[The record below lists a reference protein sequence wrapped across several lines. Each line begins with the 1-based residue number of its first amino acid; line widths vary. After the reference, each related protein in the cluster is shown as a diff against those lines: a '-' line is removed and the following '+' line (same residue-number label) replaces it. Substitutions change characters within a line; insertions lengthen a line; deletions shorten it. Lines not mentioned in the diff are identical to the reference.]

1 MKICVKSLTPLLF
14 LALLT
19 YTGCAKQE
27 LVRKDDSIAS
37 TPSSAKQLDSTSA
50 AAKSAAPTAQTTEK
64 TPIVPANTA
73 PAPVREQTIAAK
85 SSDSA
90 ANAAEVQR
98 QLEKVYFDFDSAALS
113 DSARS
118 TITANAAVITRNPG
132 VKVRIE
138 GHCDERGS
146 DEYNLA
152 IGERR
157 AKAAAQYLK
166 TLGVGAE
173 RISTLSYG
181 KEKPADPGHDEAAW
195 AKNRRD
201 EFIVVR

>member
-1 MKICVKSLTPLLF
+1 MKIRVTSLAPLLF
-14 LALLT
+14 LAMLT

-27 LVRKDDSIAS
+27 LVRKDEPMAPAMTSAKRVDSTTAAQPSATMARTRENAPALPAS
-37 TPSSAKQLDSTSA
+37 TEPAPQTV
-50 AAKSAAPTAQTTEK
+50 AAKSG
-64 TPIVPANTA
+64 
-73 PAPVREQTIAAK
+73 
-85 SSDSA
+85 DSA
-90 ANAAEVQR
+90 TLAAELQR
-98 QLEKVYFDFDSAALS
+98 QLEKVYFDFDSATLS
-113 DSARS
+113 DSARR
-118 TITANAAVITRNPG
+118 TITANAAVISRNPG
-132 VKVRIE
+132 VKVRVE

-166 TLGVGAE
+166 SLGIGAE

>member
-1 MKICVKSLTPLLF
+1 MKFCVKSLTPLLF

-27 LVRKDDSIAS
+27 VVRKDESIAPAVS
-37 TPSSAKQLDSTSA
+37 TKQPNTT
-50 AAKSAAPTAQTTEK
+50 PTAKPADTTTSSEK
-64 TPIVPANTA
+64 TTLAAANTA
-73 PAPVREQTIAAK
+73 PAPINGQAAGAK
-85 SSDSA
+85 SDPA
-90 ANAAEVQR
+90 TMAAEVGR
-98 QLEKVYFDFDSAALS
+98 QLEKVYFDFDSASLS
-113 DSARS
+113 DAARQTLTS
-118 TITANAAVITRNPG
+118 NAAVITRNPN

-157 AKAAAQYLK
+157 AKAAAHYLK
-166 TLGVGAE
+166 ALGIGAE
-173 RISTLSYG
+173 RISTISFG
-181 KEKPADPGHDEAAW
+181 KEKPAATGHDEAAW

-201 EFIVVR
+201 EFFVVR

>member
-27 LVRKDDSIAS
+27 VVRKDDPIAPAMS
-37 TPSSAKQLDSTSA
+37 TRPVNT
-50 AAKSAAPTAQTTEK
+50 APTAKPADSAKSSEK
-64 TPIVPANTA
+64 APLAAADTA
-73 PAPVREQTIAAK
+73 PAPVTGQAAGAK
-85 SSDSA
+85 SDPA
-90 ANAAEVQR
+90 TAAAEVQR
-98 QLEKVYFDFDSAALS
+98 QLEKVYFDFDSATLS
-113 DSARS
+113 DAARRTLTS
-118 TITANAAVITRNPG
+118 NAAVFTSHPG
-132 VKVRIE
+132 VKVRVE
-138 GHCDERGS
+138 GNCDERGS

-157 AKAAAQYLK
+157 AKAAAHYLT
-166 TLGVGAE
+166 TLGIGAD
-173 RISTLSYG
+173 RISTVSYG
-181 KEKPADPGHDEAAW
+181 KEKPAATGHDEAAW

>member
-1 MKICVKSLTPLLF
+1 MKFCVKSLTPLLF
-14 LALLT
+14 LAMLT

-27 LVRKDDSIAS
+27 IVRKDQSIA
-37 TPSSAKQLDSTSA
+37 PALSSAKSVDST
-50 AAKSAAPTAQTTEK
+50 AAKPTGMTDPALGK
-64 TPIVPANTA
+64 TPLVPNTA
-73 PAPVREQTIAAK
+73 SAPVREETIAAK
-85 SSDSA
+85 SDPATVTS
-90 ANAAEVQR
+90 EVQR
-98 QLEKVYFDFDSAALS
+98 QLQKIYFDFDSATLS

-132 VKVRIE
+132 VKIRVD

-166 TLGVGAE
+166 SLGVGAD
-173 RISTLSYG
+173 RITTLSYG

-201 EFIVVR
+201 EFTVVR

>member
-1 MKICVKSLTPLLF
+1 MKICLKSLTPLLF

-27 LVRKDDSIAS
+27 VVRKDDSIAPAVS
-37 TPSSAKQLDSTSA
+37 TRPVNTT
-50 AAKSAAPTAQTTEK
+50 PTAKPADTKSSEK
-64 TPIVPANTA
+64 APLAAANTA
-73 PAPVREQTIAAK
+73 PAPVDGQAAGAK
-85 SSDSA
+85 SDPA
-90 ANAAEVQR
+90 TMAAEVQR
-98 QLEKVYFDFDSAALS
+98 QLEKVYFDFDSATLS
-113 DSARS
+113 DAARRTLTS
-118 TITANAAVITRNPG
+118 NAAVFTRNPG
-132 VKVRIE
+132 VKVRVE
-138 GHCDERGS
+138 GNCDERGS

-166 TLGVGAE
+166 TLGIGAE
-173 RISTLSYG
+173 RISTISYG
-181 KEKPADPGHDEAAW
+181 KEKPAATGHDEAAW

>member
-14 LALLT
+14 LAMLT

-27 LVRKDDSIAS
+27 VIRKDDSVA
-37 TPSSAKQLDSTSA
+37 PALSSAKVDSTTTD
-50 AAKSAAPTAQTTEK
+50 AKPAQTLERS
-64 TPIVPANTA
+64 PLIPANTD
-73 PAPVREQTIAAK
+73 PAPVREQTITAK
-85 SSDSA
+85 SSATATSA
-90 ANAAEVQR
+90 TEVQR
-98 QLEKVYFDFDSAALS
+98 QLEKVYFDFDSATLS
-113 DSARS
+113 DSARR
-118 TITANAAVITRNPG
+118 TLTTNAAVITRNPD
-132 VKVRIE
+132 VKIRVE

-157 AKAAAQYLK
+157 AKAAAEYLK
-166 TLGVGAE
+166 ALGVGAD
-173 RISTLSYG
+173 RIFTLSFG
-181 KEKPADPGHDEAAW
+181 KEKPADPGHEEAAW

>member
-1 MKICVKSLTPLLF
+1 MKIRVKSLTPLLF
-14 LALLT
+14 IAMLT

-27 LVRKDDSIAS
+27 LVRKDNAIA
-37 TPSSAKQLDSTSA
+37 PAQSSAKQVDSSA
-50 AAKSAAPTAQTTEK
+50 TAVKPAATTTQAMEK
-64 TPIVPANTA
+64 APANAEPT
-73 PAPVREQTIAAK
+73 PAREQTLAATSGDSATIAA
-85 SSDSA
+85 
-90 ANAAEVQR
+90 ELQR
-98 QLEKVYFDFDSAALS
+98 QLEKVYFDFDSATLS
-113 DSARS
+113 DSARRV
-118 TITANAAVITRNPG
+118 ITANAALLSRNPA
-132 VKVRIE
+132 VKVRVE

-166 TLGVGAE
+166 TLGIGAE
-173 RISTLSYG
+173 RIATLSYG

>member
-1 MKICVKSLTPLLF
+1 MKICAKSLTPLLF
-14 LALLT
+14 LSMLT

-27 LVRKDDSIAS
+27 LVRKDESIAS
-37 TPSSAKQLDSTSA
+37 TPSSARPAGSMSA
-50 AAKSAAPTAQTTEK
+50 AAEPTGATTRTMEEAPH
-64 TPIVPANTA
+64 TA
-73 PAPVREQTIAAK
+73 PAPVRQTTKVKGSETTAT
-85 SSDSA
+85 
-90 ANAAEVQR
+90 EVQR
-98 QLEKVYFDFDSAALS
+98 QLEKVYFDFDSATLS
-113 DSARS
+113 DAARR
-118 TITANAAVITRNPG
+118 TITANAAVIAHNPG
-132 VKVRIE
+132 VKVRVE

-157 AKAAAQYLK
+157 AKAAAQYLQS
-166 TLGVGAE
+166 LGVGAE
-173 RISTLSYG
+173 RVSTLSFG

>member
-1 MKICVKSLTPLLF
+1 MKICVTSLTPLLF
-14 LALLT
+14 LAMLS

-27 LVRKDDSIAS
+27 LVRKDDSVAPS
-37 TPSSAKQLDSTSA
+37 LSSAKQVDSTAA
-50 AAKSAAPTAQTTEK
+50 AAKPVAPTAQTTEK
-64 TPIVPANTA
+64 TPLVPANTA

-98 QLEKVYFDFDSAALS
+98 QLEKVYFAFDSAALS
-113 DSARS
+113 DSARG

-132 VKVRIE
+132 LKVRVE

-166 TLGVGAE
+166 SLGVGAE
-173 RISTLSYG
+173 RITTLSFG
-181 KEKPADPGHDEAAW
+181 KEKPVDPGHDEAAW
-195 AKNRRD
+195 SKNRRD

>member
-14 LALLT
+14 LAMLT

-27 LVRKDDSIAS
+27 VVRKDDPIAPAV
-37 TPSSAKQLDSTSA
+37 TSAKQVDPSA
-50 AAKSAAPTAQTTEK
+50 TAPKPAHTPEKSPLSS
-64 TPIVPANTA
+64 ANTA
-73 PAPVREQTIAAK
+73 PAPVQEQTIAAK
-85 SSDSA
+85 KSDPAPSA
-90 ANAAEVQR
+90 TEVQR
-98 QLEKVYFDFDSAALS
+98 QLEKVYFDFDSATLS
-113 DSARS
+113 DSARR
-118 TITANAAVITRNPG
+118 TLTTNAAVLTGNPLF
-132 VKVRIE
+132 KVRVE

-166 TLGVGAE
+166 ALGVGAE
-173 RISTLSYG
+173 RISTLSFG
-181 KEKPADPGHDEAAW
+181 KEKPTDAGHDEAAW

>member
-14 LALLT
+14 LAMLT

-27 LVRKDDSIAS
+27 VIRKDDSIA
-37 TPSSAKQLDSTSA
+37 PAVSAKQVDST
-50 AAKSAAPTAQTTEK
+50 AAKPTKAVEK
-64 TPIVPANTA
+64 PPVIAANTA
-73 PAPVREQTIAAK
+73 PAPVREQTIATK
-85 SSDSA
+85 SSDCA
-90 ANAAEVQR
+90 TAAAEVQH
-98 QLEKVYFDFDSAALS
+98 QLEKVYFGFDSAALS
-113 DSARS
+113 DSARRGL
-118 TITANAAVITRNPG
+118 TTNAAVITRNPG
-132 VKVRIE
+132 VKIRVE

-157 AKAAAQYLK
+157 ARAAAHYLEA
-166 TLGVGAE
+166 LGVGAE
-173 RISTLSYG
+173 RISTMSFG

>member
-14 LALLT
+14 LAMLT

-27 LVRKDDSIAS
+27 LVRKDDAIAS
-37 TPSSAKQLDSTSA
+37 TPSSAKQVDSTAA
-50 AAKSAAPTAQTTEK
+50 AAKPAAPTAQTTEK
-64 TPIVPANTA
+64 TPVPANTA
-73 PAPVREQTIAAK
+73 PAPVQEQTVAAK
-85 SSDSA
+85 TNDSA

-98 QLEKVYFDFDSAALS
+98 QLEKVYFDFDSATLS

-132 VKVRIE
+132 VKVRVE

-166 TLGVGAE
+166 SLGVGAE
-173 RISTLSYG
+173 RITTVSFG